1 MDIQILNQDEYIPST
16 VTMVSSFNRTINPK
30 NIAEYLPVVHLFHE
44 KTGKRL
50 KLDSGTRTSI
60 KYYGMENIII
70 SVCYKKIR
78 RGMRTGAMNNM
89 VSLDIQHGKKN
100 IHVKLSST
108 TITSV
113 GTSGYKFGVRVF
125 NLMIQH
131 LNMLNN
137 NIKYMKEM
145 DSEFR
150 KKNKDWVFEKCM
162 DEKGKL
168 INFKTFLRIIEE
180 TDWIDKIFTKSCA
193 VYIDDFDSNESDKY
207 KEKINNF
214 IQNTTIF
221 EGELKCQKPSIFN
234 SVYHINIFNDI
245 KNKRIPLHRLAPYLA
260 EKNFVVEFHN
270 WTSEGVN
277 VCFDI
282 EEEKVGVHHKDKDYR
297 HRFTIHER
305 GTMRQCSPTFKEESY
320 KYYLGIVKQI
330 QKFYQDT
337 QVDESYKQYIDHEGK
352 NIK

>member
-1 MDIQILNQDEYIPST
+1 MDIQILNQDSYVPST
-16 VTMVSSFNRTINPK
+16 VTMVSGFNRTVNPK
-30 NIAEYLPVVHLFHE
+30 IVAEFLPVVHLFHE

-50 KLDSGTRTSI
+50 KLSSGTRTSI

-113 GTSGYKFGVRVF
+113 GTSGYQFGVHVF

-131 LNMLNN
+131 LNMLNR

-145 DSEFR
+145 DPEIR
-150 KKNKDWVFEKCM
+150 KKNKDWVFENCT
-162 DEKGKL
+162 DDKGKL
-168 INFKTFLRIIEE
+168 INFKNFLKIINNNK
-180 TDWIDKIFTKSCA
+180 WIDKNFVKSCA
-193 VYIDDFDSNESDKY
+193 VYIDDFDNNETDSY
-207 KEKINNF
+207 KEKILNF
-214 IQNTTIF
+214 IEKTTIF

-234 SVYHINIFNDI
+234 SVYHINIFKDI

-270 WTSEGVN
+270 WTSE
-277 VCFDI
+277 
-282 EEEKVGVHHKDKDYR
+282 
-297 HRFTIHER
+297 
-305 GTMRQCSPTFKEESY
+305 
-320 KYYLGIVKQI
+320 
-330 QKFYQDT
+330 
-337 QVDESYKQYIDHEGK
+337 
-352 NIK
+352 